1 MYYYIMK
8 LIIIAVLLLIIAYVY
23 FSRQKYI
30 EIPKEEKEDF
40 KNVNVHRFSDC
51 NAHDYNI

>member
-1 MYYYIMK
+1 MYYNIMK